1 MYKLLQVFM
10 LVLKRELDINIAR
23 QSEWLSVLLFY
34 VIVISLFPIAIGPIS
49 NELAVFAP
57 AIIWV
62 AVLLTTFIAQES
74 MLRLD
79 YQIGVFDQML
89 LSKHPFSLLL
99 LAKILA
105 HWLVFAV
112 PMILLTPIL
121 AISLSMSLLSIT
133 VLTLSL
139 ILGTLILFLVGAI
152 GSALTVSLARGGVL
166 LAVLILPLYVPVLV
180 LGCSIGILS
189 IDGIVASG
197 QIALLVALVII
208 TLLGAPIAVA
218 SAIKVSLN

>member
-121 AISLSMSLLSIT
+121 AISLSMSLLSFT